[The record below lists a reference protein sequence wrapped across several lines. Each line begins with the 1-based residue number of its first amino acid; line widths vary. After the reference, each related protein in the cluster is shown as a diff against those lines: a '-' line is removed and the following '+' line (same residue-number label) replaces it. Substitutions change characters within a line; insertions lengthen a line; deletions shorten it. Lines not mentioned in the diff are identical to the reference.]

1 MIRRP
6 RAEDA
11 RERAARGWLA
21 FEQRPPMGF
30 GAADGQEIHEAII
43 GCGVDCVNRQ
53 RRTRMVQLLPGGQ
66 AIRMILSVHASDIR
80 HLASCP

>member
-43 GCGVDCVNRQ
+43 GCDVGGVNR
-53 RRTRMVQLLPGGQ
+53 L
-66 AIRMILSVHASDIR
+66 
-80 HLASCP
+80 